1 MRVRPNVEC
10 KARLHLLDR
19 EESGKIGSARASKR
33 QGPKGNYTWVLRHL
47 SVEYGKTIV
56 LKMYNSK
63 LTRKGGQ
70 SNKELTR
77 TRNRNPVNQKT
88 AGTENGES

>member
-1 MRVRPNVEC
+1 M
-10 KARLHLLDR
+10 
-19 EESGKIGSARASKR
+19 
-33 QGPKGNYTWVLRHL
+33 RHL
-47 SVEYGKTIV
+47 SVEYGTTIV

-70 SNKELTR
+70 ANKEL
-77 TRNRNPVNQKT
+77 NEDQEPKLGKPKKT